1 MYKII
6 FYEDQKGNTPVLEYI
21 ESLAVRDDKE
31 SNIKF
36 GKVMD
41 YIDKLRIDGTRIGSN
56 YAKHLEGK
64 IYNQIQR
71 LEMFGTRNGKPIIK
85 HIEGEIWEL
94 RPVPDRILFAAWIE
108 NSFVLLH
115 QFRKETQKTPRSEIE
130 KAQRELEDFKSRNT

>member
-1 MYKII
+1 MYNII
-6 FYEDQKGNTPVLEYI
+6 FYEDSKGNSPVLEYI
-21 ESLAVRDDKE
+21 NELATK
-31 SNIKF
+31 N
-36 GKVMD
+36 
-41 YIDKLRIDGTRIGSN
+41 DKLS
-56 YAKHLEGK
+56 KSQVKK

>member
-56 YAKHLEGK
+56 YAKHLEG
-64 IYNQIQR
+64 
-71 LEMFGTRNGKPIIK
+71 
-85 HIEGEIWEL
+85 EIWEL
-94 RPVPDRILFAAWIE
+94 RPIKDRILFAAWIE